1 MHTRI
6 SDHTN
11 ALTARRPS
19 LTAALRVSRNAATHR
34 NENEPPRNTRRWPR
48 YQIDL
53 PVRIVG
59 VNGILTTPVMA
70 RGSDISRAG
79 MALHASLALN
89 PGDMMQLQFPT
100 AEPSRVNAIVRHRNG
115 DLLGLEFLSQLP
127 PDDET
132 KRQLMSMPNAVS
144 YQPPTTSQTT
154 SKIAPKTVLTQTT
167 AMKELPQ
174 TNSAA
179 ACTPNQ
185 LFAGLRR
192 KQEEFR
198 QLEKEIEL
206 LSVAILLLAED
217 DSEIG
222 NLPAPRRLESDNRP
236 WPTQS

>member
-11 ALTARRPS
+11 ALAALRPS

-34 NENEPPRNTRRWPR
+34 IENEPPRSTRRWPR
-48 YQIDL
+48 YEIDL
-53 PVRIVG
+53 PVRIIG

-100 AEPSRVNAIVRHRNG
+100 AEPSRVNAIVRHRRG

-144 YQPPTTSQTT
+144 YEPPTTAKPVTKPAVKTT
-154 SKIAPKTVLTQTT
+154 LQKKKPAT
-167 AMKELPQ
+167 
-174 TNSAA
+174 
-179 ACTPNQ
+179 CTPNQ

-222 NLPAPRRLESDNRP
+222 NLPAPRRLESENRP
-236 WPTQS
+236 WPMQSSM

>member
-11 ALTARRPS
+11 ALPARRPS
-19 LTAALRVSRNAATHR
+19 LTAALRVSRNATHR
-34 NENEPPRNTRRWPR
+34 SETELPRNTRRWPR
-48 YQIDL
+48 YEIDL
-53 PVRIVG
+53 PVRIIG

-100 AEPSRVNAIVRHRNG
+100 AEPSRVNAIVRHRRG

-127 PDDET
+127 PDDDT
-132 KRQLMSMPNAVS
+132 KRQITSMPNPVS
-144 YQPPTTSQTT
+144 HQQT
-154 SKIAPKTVLTQTT
+154 IAKAAPNTALKPISVLKKT
-167 AMKELPQ
+167 APA
-174 TNSAA
+174 NGHAG
-179 ACTPNQ
+179 CTPNQ

-222 NLPAPRRLESDNRP
+222 TLPTPRRPESENRP
-236 WPTQS
+236 WPMQS

>member
-11 ALTARRPS
+11 ALAARRPS
-19 LTAALRVSRNAATHR
+19 LTAALRVSRNATTHR
-34 NENEPPRNTRRWPR
+34 IENEPPRSTRRWPR

-53 PVRIVG
+53 PVRIIG

-100 AEPSRVNAIVRHRNG
+100 AEPSRVNAIVRHRRG

-132 KRQLMSMPNAVS
+132 KRQLMSIPGQIS
-144 YQPPTTSQTT
+144 RQPQTAPQT
-154 SKIAPKTVLTQTT
+154 ISKTAQNTAPKQTP
-167 AMKELPQ
+167 ALKKPPQ
-174 TNSAA
+174 TKTAA
-179 ACTPNQ
+179 TCTPNK
-185 LFAGLRR
+185 LFAGIRR

-206 LSVAILLLAED
+206 LSVAILLLAEN

-222 NLPAPRRLESDNRP
+222 TLPTPRRLESENRP
-236 WPTQS
+236 WPMQS